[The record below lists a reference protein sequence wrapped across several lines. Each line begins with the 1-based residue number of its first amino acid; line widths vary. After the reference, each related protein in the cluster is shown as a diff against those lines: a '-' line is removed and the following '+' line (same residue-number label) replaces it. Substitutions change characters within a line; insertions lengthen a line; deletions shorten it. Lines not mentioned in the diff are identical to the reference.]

1 MLVFSEY
8 AAADEHEHPTFD
20 KLYACFVPYIGR
32 QRSRGNGSASQD
44 ILNLEQC
51 RKDYDTMELK
61 GSSRLVR
68 KSTKTIIDSGLQKY
82 TKGKGRING
91 LNGPAIRII

>member
-1 MLVFSEY
+1 
-8 AAADEHEHPTFD
+8 
-20 KLYACFVPYIGR
+20 
-32 QRSRGNGSASQD
+32 
-44 ILNLEQC
+44 LEQC